1 MSIRHDHFDKEELN
15 HISSIAYAFRQSRAL
30 FSGFDLKL
38 FTILGDEKKT
48 VEQLSKEVG
57 VDERALTRL
66 LNALVSIDLLEK
78 QMQTYSNTSATRK
91 YLSEDSGEYAGHIL
105 SVADQWELWSNLTD
119 TIKKGFPSKY
129 EEFEEKEEDWM
140 SNWAAS
146 MHYKATTEAD
156 EILSTLDLSE
166 VESVLDLGG
175 GTGYYSHRLL
185 QKYPH
190 LKCTV
195 YDHPR
200 LRPYAEEFLKSTGTL
215 DKVRLISGGFFEKE
229 FGHEKEYDLV
239 LISHTLSEFSIW
251 DNVEFL
257 TKVYHF
263 LKLDGKIVIN
273 ERILD
278 DSRTSPAKD
287 ALRSLD
293 LLVKTKK
300 GELFTETDIWVMLR
314 EGMFVDIK
322 KIKTS
327 NGKYIM
333 VGSK

>member
-1 MSIRHDHFDKEELN
+1 MSIRHDYFDQEELN

-30 FSGFDLKL
+30 FSGFDLKI

-48 VEQLSKEVG
+48 VEQLAQETG
-57 VDERALTRL
+57 TDERALTRL
-66 LNALVSIDLLEK
+66 LNALVSIELLEK
-78 QMQTYSNTSATRK
+78 QMQTYSNTPATRK
-91 YLSEDSGEYAGHIL
+91 YLSEDSEEYAGHIL
-105 SVADQWELWSNLTD
+105 SVADQWDLWSNLTE
-119 TIKKGFPSKY
+119 TIKNGSPFKY
-129 EEFEEKEEDWM
+129 ENFADKDEIWM
-140 SNWAAS
+140 GNWAAS

-156 EILSTLDLSE
+156 DILDTLNLKD

-175 GTGYYSHRLL
+175 GTGYYSYRLL

-200 LRPYAEEFLKSTGTL
+200 LRPYAEEFLKSVGYL

-263 LKLDGKIVIN
+263 LKLDGKVVIN

-314 EGMFVDIK
+314 EAMFVGIK
-322 KIKTS
+322 LIETQ
-327 NGKYIM
+327 NGQHIM